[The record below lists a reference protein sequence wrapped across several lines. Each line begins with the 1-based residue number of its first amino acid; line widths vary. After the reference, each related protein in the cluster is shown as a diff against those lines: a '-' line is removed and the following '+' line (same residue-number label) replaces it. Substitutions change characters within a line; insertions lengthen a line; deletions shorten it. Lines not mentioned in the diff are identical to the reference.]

1 MADKKSKETIN
12 DVFDNEPEMPLEA
25 QLWGKNPS
33 RTQLLRDLWFDSMI
47 EELSEDKDMDD
58 DAKRQLLFVMTAN
71 AVLDMVME
79 SIPDDMSV
87 ELSYCLDHMLGLAAV
102 NKRYDVDLLEANY
115 GVITKIKRD
124 DYKTSEEFEAA
135 ILEKEEKW
143 WSVGKQLLG
152 GRSPNDAIAEA
163 LSKYGLNR

>member
-1 MADKKSKETIN
+1 MTKKDEETIN
-12 DVFDNEPEMPLEA
+12 DVFENEPEIPLDA
-25 QLWGKNPS
+25 QLWGKNPK

-47 EELSEDKDMDD
+47 EELSEDKSMDD
-58 DAKRQLLFVMTAN
+58 DAKRQLLFMMTAN

-79 SIPDDMSV
+79 SIPDDLAV

-102 NKRYDVDLLEANY
+102 NKRYNVDLLEANY
-115 GVITKIKRD
+115 DVVTKIKRENYATD
-124 DYKTSEEFEAA
+124 EEFEAA

-163 LSKYGLNR
+163 LSRYGLNK

>member
-1 MADKKSKETIN
+1 MAKKDNETIN
-12 DVFDNEPEMPLEA
+12 DVLGGEPEIPLEA
-25 QLWGKNPS
+25 QLWGKNPN
-33 RTQLLRDLWFDSMI
+33 RTQLLRDLWFDSML
-47 EELSEDKDMDD
+47 EELSEDKTMDD
-58 DAKRQLLFVMTAN
+58 DAKRQLLFMMTAN

-102 NKRYDVDLLEANY
+102 NKRYDVDLLDANY
-115 GVITKIKRD
+115 KVITKVKRD
-124 DYKTSEEFEAA
+124 DYATDEEFETA
-135 ILEKEEKW
+135 ILGKEEKW

-163 LSKYGLNR
+163 LSKYGLNK